1 MSYPSDRQPPA
12 GRCGEC
18 DAIVEAGAR
27 YCSACGHDLSKAGPH
42 ETASPA
48 AFEFLGR
55 PRARQATATLGG
67 ARRRGAPEWLA
78 IALGFIAVLAVWLLI
93 SRPEGETEAIDVSP
107 TGLGRNDSAD
117 TIRAADDQQTAPTDE
132 PTTTTT
138 TTTTT
143 SRSTA
148 ARPEAGTDPFASADD
163 AASVPLTDLTT
174 DGWRL
179 LVGDGEMIVD
189 VDLSSGVQVRHTAV
203 GAPLAVIDGRL
214 LVYRDSRLAWS
225 SPDDLG
231 QPAEE
236 IVVVAAL
243 QRMLTRGRSADRPVV
258 VGGGSEA
265 AIWWPNNNA
274 NPQTWAKIHLADG
287 RVLDS
292 IALTETVY
300 GGPEVVATV
309 GSGTFERIDGRWV
322 SVGDLFASSASQQA
336 IVGQRCAQPDVCDW
350 VLQRRGEPTAPPE
363 RLAIPLGG
371 PFDLRLVPDADR
383 ILLLQGGGVTDHGT
397 GRFVPVPGADGE
409 SVTAVNRSHLL
420 ALADGA
426 NIGLR
431 SSVVTL
437 IDLDSQPVSS
447 VSRIAIDD
455 IVPRWLVLIPP
466 PTP

>member
-1 MSYPSDRQPPA
+1 MSDPSDRQPPA
-12 GRCGEC
+12 GRCGAC
-18 DAIVEAGAR
+18 DAVVEAGAR
-27 YCSACGHDLSKAGPH
+27 FCSVCGHDLLKAEPH

-48 AFEFLGR
+48 SFEFLGR
-55 PRARQATATLGG
+55 PRSHQAAATRGG
-67 ARRRGAPEWLA
+67 ARRRGTPEWLA
-78 IALGFIAVLAVWLLI
+78 IAIGFIAVFAVWLLI
-93 SRPEGETEAIDVSP
+93 SRPGGETEAIDVSP
-107 TGLGRNDSAD
+107 TSVGRDDSAD
-117 TIRAADDQQTAPTDE
+117 TIRAADDQQTAPTDG
-132 PTTTTT
+132 PTTTT

-148 ARPEAGTDPFASADD
+148 AGPAAGTDPLASAAA

-189 VDLSSGVQVRHTAV
+189 VDLSSGDQVRHSGV

-236 IVVVAAL
+236 IVVVAPL

-258 VGGGSEA
+258 VGDGPEA

-350 VLQRRGEPTAPPE
+350 VLQRRGEPADPPE

-371 PFDLRLVPDADR
+371 PFDLRLVADADR

-437 IDLDSQPVSS
+437 IDLDSQSVSS